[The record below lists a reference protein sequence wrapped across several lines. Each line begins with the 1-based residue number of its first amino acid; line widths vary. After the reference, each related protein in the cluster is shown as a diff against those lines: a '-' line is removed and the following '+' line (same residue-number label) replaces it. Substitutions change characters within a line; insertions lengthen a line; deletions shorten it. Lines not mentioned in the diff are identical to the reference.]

1 MDRKPVSLAD
11 TFGGA
16 NSELNIQRRLQYI
29 IEMKPPEGV
38 VLTFPKSWAEED
50 PAIVLAAERF
60 PWCRIA
66 Q

>member
-29 IEMKPPEGV
+29 IEMKPPEGQ
-38 VLTFPKSWAEED
+38 VLTFPQNWADDD
-50 PAIVLAAERF
+50 PAIRLAAERF
-60 PWCRIA
+60 DWIRIGR
-66 Q
+66 